1 MPVIEITSLDF
12 PEVSVYSR
20 LTERQLRSADADGNG
35 IFIAESPKVIRVAL
49 RAGYEPLSFLCERR
63 HIDGDAAD
71 IINSCG
77 DVPVYTGD
85 RALL

>member
-1 MPVIEITSLDF
+1 MSRETYAEPAVFFSDQNSKIMPVIEITSLDF

-49 RAGYEPLSFLCERR
+49 RAGYEPLSSSYDERR
-63 HIDGDAAD
+63 I
-71 IINSCG
+71 C
-77 DVPVYTGD
+77 
-85 RALL
+85 